1 MALLLLGLFLPAL
14 QLKFKIF
21 DEQELKGSYRKREKI
36 PFTVQAWSDAAFQDS
51 LTGWMNDKMGFRPFM
66 VRLRNQLLW
75 FSDKKTFVKNVV
87 VGKQNYLYEQA
98 YIDAYL
104 GRDVKSKEQVEA
116 ICRRLKLAQDSLAQ
130 SGIPLLVVLAPGKAS
145 FFPEYLPQQYDGV
158 KSGLTNYDL
167 FSAALQQQ
175 KINTI
180 DFRKWF
186 LNQKEKSKYPLY
198 PSAGIHWSNYGSWL
212 VMDSLIRFYE
222 DYFKSDLISLIMS
235 EPVFSDTLQSPD
247 NDILEAMNLLNP
259 PSYTRM
265 AYPRVSWEDASGKV
279 KPRLYAVGDSYFWQL
294 FNNGFSQ
301 IVFSDT
307 RFNYYSRKEYLM
319 TQGGALVEKDFS
331 ADEFS
336 LTSTHTQLEA
346 KIRNS
351 KEMMKMIE
359 KKALQKGIPVDSM
372 IRLDAQ
378 WLLERERNAVLFVVT
393 EANLKDFP
401 WGFDRRLE
409 EILNLNGVKKNRQ
422 QAIEEYEKKIRS
434 SPEMMKMMET
444 KAKQRGI
451 GLDSMIRMDARWLL
465 DEELKSE

>member
-1 MALLLLGLFLPAL
+1 M
-14 QLKFKIF
+14 
-21 DEQELKGSYRKREKI
+21 
-36 PFTVQAWSDAAFQDS
+36 
-51 LTGWMNDKMGFRPFM
+51 
-66 VRLRNQLLW
+66 
-75 FSDKKTFVKNVV
+75 
-87 VGKQNYLYEQA
+87 
-98 YIDAYL
+98 
-104 GRDVKSKEQVEA
+104 
-116 ICRRLKLAQDSLAQ
+116 KLAQDSLAQ

-294 FNNGFSQ
+294 FNNGFS
-301 IVFSDT
+301 
-307 RFNYYSRKEYLM
+307 
-319 TQGGALVEKDFS
+319 
-331 ADEFS
+331 
-336 LTSTHTQLEA
+336 
-346 KIRNS
+346 
-351 KEMMKMIE
+351 
-359 KKALQKGIPVDSM
+359 
-372 IRLDAQ
+372 
-378 WLLERERNAVLFVVT
+378 
-393 EANLKDFP
+393 
-401 WGFDRRLE
+401 
-409 EILNLNGVKKNRQ
+409 
-422 QAIEEYEKKIRS
+422 
-434 SPEMMKMMET
+434 
-444 KAKQRGI
+444 
-451 GLDSMIRMDARWLL
+451 
-465 DEELKSE
+465 

>member
-1 MALLLLGLFLPAL
+1 MALLMATLFLPAL
-14 QLKFKIF
+14 QVKFKF
-21 DEQELKGSYRKREKI
+21 FRESPLKGSFEKHKKI
-36 PFTVQAWSDAAFQDS
+36 PFSLHNWSNGTYQDS
-51 LTGWMNDKMGFRPFM
+51 LTPCINDHLGFRPFF
-66 VRLRNQLLW
+66 VRLRNQLFW

-87 VGKQNYLYEQA
+87 FGKQNYLFEQA

-104 GRDVKSKEQVEA
+104 GKDVKSTEQVDA
-116 ICRRLKLAQDSLAQ
+116 ICRRLKLAQDSLATR
-130 SGIPLLVVLAPGKAS
+130 GIPLLVVLAPGKAS

-158 KSGLTNYDL
+158 KPGLTNYDL

-175 KINTI
+175 KVNTI

-186 LNQKEKSKYPLY
+186 LSQKEKSKYPLY
-198 PSAGIHWSNYGSWL
+198 PSSGIHWSNYASWR

-222 DYFKSDLISLIMS
+222 HYFKSDLISLTMS

-336 LTSTHTQLEA
+336 LTSTAAQLET

-378 WLLERERNAVLFVVT
+378 WLMERERNAVLFVVT

-422 QAIEEYEKKIRS
+422 QAIKEYEKKIRS
-434 SPEMMKMMET
+434 SPEMMKMIET

-451 GLDSMIRMDARWLL
+451 GLDSMIRLDARWLL